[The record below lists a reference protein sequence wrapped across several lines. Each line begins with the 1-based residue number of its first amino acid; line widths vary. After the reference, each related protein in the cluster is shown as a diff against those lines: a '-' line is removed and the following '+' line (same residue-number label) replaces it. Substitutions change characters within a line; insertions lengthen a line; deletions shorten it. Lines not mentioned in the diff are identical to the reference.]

1 MLVTPDVTTTF
12 IISSRFLYQ
21 GAVLESVYPHILPLP
36 EIVNVPSWVSIHVKS
51 SPQVP
56 ESITSSASIPAV
68 SSTVS
73 GCVSSASVVSG
84 TVSSVGTSSAV
95 SSGIFSS
102 VVSVVSSSGTSSPV
116 SSTSSTTSE
125 ASVTSSDSSA
135 APSAQTGV
143 MSWKVMVRAR
153 NMANSFFMTVPS
165 FRASPLG
172 NGACFSFWGDSAN
185 VYSYFTSRRPKKQL
199 TACIEPKKAES
210 PLRFC
215 RRGDHYSLFLTSPDW
230 RSAGSRRGIRLLR
243 WRRRTPG

>member
-1 MLVTPDVTTTF
+1 MV
-12 IISSRFLYQ
+12 S
-21 GAVLESVYPHILPLP
+21 
-36 EIVNVPSWVSIHVKS
+36 VPSWVSIHVKS

-56 ESITSSASIPAV
+56 ESITSSASIPTV

-73 GCVSSASVVSG
+73 GSVSSASVVSG
-84 TVSSVGTSSAV
+84 TVSSVGISSLSVGASAV

-125 ASVTSSDSSA
+125 VSVTSSDSSA

-172 NGACFSFWGDSAN
+172 NGACFSFAGNSAH
-185 VYSYFTSRRPKKQL
+185 VCSYSTSPRPKKQQAAL
-199 TACIEPKKAES
+199 HRAEKS
-210 PLRFC
+210 KNPPCGFAFALPQ
-215 RRGDHYSLFLTSPDW
+215 RGSL
-230 RSAGSRRGIRLLR
+230 
-243 WRRRTPG
+243 

>member
-21 GAVLESVYPHILPLP
+21 GAVLKSVYSHILPLP
-36 EIVNVPSWVSIHVKS
+36 EMVSVPSWVSIHVKS

-84 TVSSVGTSSAV
+84 TVSPVGTSSVSSAV
-95 SSGIFSS
+95 SSGSSSS
-102 VVSVVSSSGTSSPV
+102 VASVVSSSGTSSPV
-116 SSTSSTTSE
+116 SSTSSATSE
-125 ASVTSSDSSA
+125 ASVTFSGSSP

-185 VYSYFTSRRPKKQL
+185 VYSYFTSPHPKKQL
-199 TACIEPKKAES
+199 TACIEPKKSRNPLCGFAAE
-210 PLRFC
+210 
-215 RRGDHYSLFLTSPDW
+215 
-230 RSAGSRRGIRLLR
+230 GIL
-243 WRRRTPG
+243 

>member
-1 MLVTPDVTTTF
+1 MLVTLSGIVMLLRPLQPKKAKPPILVTPDVTTAFTIF
-12 IISSRFLYQ
+12 SRFLYQ
-21 GAVLESVYPHILPLP
+21 GAVLESVYSHILPLP
-36 EIVNVPSWVSIHVKS
+36 EMVSVPSWVSIHVKS

-73 GCVSSASVVSG
+73 SASVVSG
-84 TVSSVGTSSAV
+84 TVSSVGTSSLSVGASAV
-95 SSGIFSS
+95 SSGISS
-102 VVSVVSSSGTSSPV
+102 SLVSVVSSSGTSSPV

-125 ASVTSSDSSA
+125 ASVTSSGSSP

-172 NGACFSFWGDSAN
+172 NGDCFSLAGGFGKCMLLFYITPSQKATN
-185 VYSYFTSRRPKKQL
+185 CLHRAQKSRNPL
-199 TACIEPKKAES
+199 CGFAAE
-210 PLRFC
+210 
-215 RRGDHYSLFLTSPDW
+215 
-230 RSAGSRRGIRLLR
+230 GIL
-243 WRRRTPG
+243 